1 MFIDMAMLNRL
12 HACQPQRSLFMQTF
26 PNGVEVTEEL
36 CIKYAHHFD
45 LTWFA
50 NNHFHGNAMVYWSKG
65 EDNVWSHRLDELADL
80 EQMMDPGFN
89 RDKFRA
95 AAHEIRREYQLE
107 VAKLFAEAAAIMDKA
122 WCFTWTDH
130 YGNFG
135 ECHVD
140 APDSKTASEM
150 FWQHWQ
156 DVRFDDPCT
165 VTYIHRGL

>member
-1 MFIDMAMLNRL
+1 MFIDMAILYRR
-12 HACQPQRSLFMQTF
+12 HACLSQRSLFMQTF

-36 CIKYAHHFD
+36 CIKYAHDFD

-50 NNHFHGNAMVYWSKG
+50 DNYFNGDAMVYWSKG
-65 EDNVWSHRLDELADL
+65 EGYLWSHRLNELEDL
-80 EQMMDPGFN
+80 EEIMGPGCD
-89 RDKFRA
+89 RQEFRA
-95 AAHEIRREYQLE
+95 AAHEIRREYQME
-107 VAKLFAEAAAIMDKA
+107 AAKLFAEAAAIMDKA

-130 YGNFG
+130 YGDFG

-156 DVRFDDPCT
+156 DAHFDAPCT